1 MMIKETHCLGFNDG
15 KEQTVREWIIEEDI
29 EPYNRMNDMLM
40 DILSLKNQIT
50 PGELDVKSGYLFRM
64 ALYDLD
70 AFRAQLCSRKIQTD
84 DFNEEEINAAKQD
97 DTVLLQI
104 AFSWVKQNL
113 FTKTSSI
120 NI

>member
-1 MMIKETHCLGFNDG
+1 MLKESHCLGFKNG
-15 KEQTVREWIIEEDI
+15 KEHTVREWIIEQDI

-40 DILSLKNQIT
+40 EIISLKNQMI
-50 PGELDVKSGYLFRM
+50 PGELDIKSGYLFRM

-70 AFRAQLCSRKIQTD
+70 TFRAQFYSNKNQTD
-84 DFNEEEINAAKQD
+84 DFDEEDIKAAKQD
-97 DTVLLQI
+97 DTKLLKI

-113 FTKTSSI
+113 FIKTSSI